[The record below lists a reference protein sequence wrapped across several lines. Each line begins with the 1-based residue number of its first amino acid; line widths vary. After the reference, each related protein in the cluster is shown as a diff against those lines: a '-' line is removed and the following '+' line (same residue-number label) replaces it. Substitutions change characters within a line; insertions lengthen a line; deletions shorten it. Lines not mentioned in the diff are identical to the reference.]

1 MRWPLPSKP
10 WWLTSSAKATS
21 LSERSKKTGR
31 VKVADTAHNNN
42 SGLAPQDT
50 QAPKG
55 TSTGEIYDR
64 RTLTYANSFDDRW
77 TSLAI
82 RTLEWVTGKFTI
94 LRMVSKFEKRN
105 ADYRGN
111 KFWRG
116 ALDVMGIKLQTP
128 EEQIQRIPEEGPVVV
143 VANHPHGMVDGMI
156 FADLIGRRR
165 LDYRILTRS
174 VLTGLDEAATSFMIP
189 VPFPHDP
196 DAQRKMV
203 EMRAK
208 AMAHLKEGGV
218 VALFPSGVVMS
229 SDSWWGPAVEREWN
243 VFTAQLIRR
252 SGAKVVPMF
261 FPGRNS
267 RAYQIACQVSPILRQ
282 GLLLHEIVRSCN
294 KPQAPVVG
302 EALTEAQMERLHS
315 DPRGFMAWLREH
327 TLSLGQKD

>member
-1 MRWPLPSKP
+1 M
-10 WWLTSSAKATS
+10 
-21 LSERSKKTGR
+21 
-31 VKVADTAHNNN
+31 ADTAHDRNTGIA
-42 SGLAPQDT
+42 SDT
-50 QAPKG
+50 AEQ
-55 TSTGEIYDR
+55 TGEVYDR

-82 RTLEWVTGKFTI
+82 KTIEWLTGKLTI
-94 LRMVSKFEKRN
+94 LRMVSKFEKQN
-105 ADYRGN
+105 AEYRGQ

-116 ALDVMGIKLQTP
+116 ALNTMGIELQTP
-128 EEQIQRIPEEGPVVV
+128 QEQIENIPADGPVVI

-203 EMRAK
+203 DMRAK
-208 AMAHLKEGGV
+208 TMAFLKDGGA

-229 SDSWWGPAVEREWN
+229 SDSWVGPAIEREWN

-252 SGAKVVPMF
+252 SGARVVPIY
-261 FPGRNS
+261 FPGSNS
-267 RAYQIACQVSPILRQ
+267 RWYQIACQISPILRQ

-302 EALTEAQMERLHS
+302 KPLTDAQMEKLHS

-327 TLSLGQKD
+327 TLSLGKQG

>member
-1 MRWPLPSKP
+1 MEDGK
-10 WWLTSSAKATS
+10 
-21 LSERSKKTGR
+21 G
-31 VKVADTAHNNN
+31 KVADTAHDHDG
-42 SGLAPQDT
+42 GLKAE
-50 QAPKG
+50 
-55 TSTGEIYDR
+55 SETGEVYDR

-82 RTLEWVTGKFTI
+82 RAIEWFTGKLTI
-94 LRMVSKFEKRN
+94 LRMVKKFEKQN
-105 ADYRGN
+105 AQYRGQ

-116 ALDVMGIKLQTP
+116 ALNVMGIDLLTP
-128 EEQIQRIPEEGPVVV
+128 EEQIRNIPAEGPVVI

-156 FADLIGRRR
+156 FADLIGRIR

-196 DAQRKMV
+196 EAQRKMV

-208 AMAHLKEGGV
+208 TMAHLKEGGV

-229 SDSWWGPAVEREWN
+229 SDSWFGPAIEQEWN

-252 SGAKVVPMF
+252 SGARVVPIF
-261 FPGRNS
+261 FPGSNS
-267 RAYQIACQVSPILRQ
+267 RWYQIACRISPILRQ

-302 EALTEAQMERLHS
+302 EPLTDAQMERLHS

-327 TLSLGQKD
+327 TLSLGSKTPADDK